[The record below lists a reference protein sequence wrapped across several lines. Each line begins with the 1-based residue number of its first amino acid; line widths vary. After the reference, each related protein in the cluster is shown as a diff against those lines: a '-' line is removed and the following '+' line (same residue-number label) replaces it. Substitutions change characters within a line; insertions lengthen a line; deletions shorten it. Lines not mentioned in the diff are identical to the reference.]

1 MGKIN
6 CLVCHRRC
14 RGTVLKIDQEHVHK
28 GCFKCSK
35 CGKAL
40 EEAKFHMKGKQLYC
54 QEDFRR
60 EFSLKCSGCGMSLE
74 GNVSTALEKSFHPD
88 CLRCHVCRRLLHTG
102 EKTVAKDDKFYCV
115 TCVPSSSLHDSFG
128 HNVVLRDDFGGQNGD
143 NYWHAANG
151 KEAGSGDA
159 PNLKTTTPNLG
170 RTEKATFLPPNT
182 VNGTG
187 ELTVNVGESDINV
200 GYKKSDP
207 GQSPT
212 YSLYS
217 GDETAL
223 VKSSGLQS
231 TATSATSAFRGY
243 SLPASYA
250 TDGVLTTPSMAHTL
264 SGGTST
270 LLYDSSRRICPPG
283 VDYGRQYPISYLR
296 LAEQGLT
303 AVTSIEELQ
312 SLRQQSA
319 DRAPSPGTGY
329 MRTEASQ
336 RMSRRDTETPD
347 GALAQSRTLPLE
359 RPATADASYRLSRVD
374 TRFSPQV
381 FGEGGRP
388 ERDRYKRQ
396 RQLSPSSSSVGRSVG
411 RNTLPGTNFIA
422 RRSHTYSSYST
433 PNVNSRRGMRVL
445 ADSIMRTPREPRSC
459 SPETAALYQAEA
471 RRLAAYPNARIPDAN
486 SLPVIDRYDWP
497 APPSPAVVMIDRRRE
512 RALRRDLAGAV
523 DTLDSTQPKSL
534 GSQSDAQTLSPAHS
548 PTRSISPDRASEAA
562 RLDEKIATLKRTTGN
577 SGMSS
582 AVVQYL
588 QEKRQREDTPGL
600 DPLSAS
606 RSPNASREPPYGTR
620 YSNHRFASPSRSTLR
635 ERPSFHPFNTGTVL
649 SATLASSPCSPRPGY
664 TTGILSPRTTSLP
677 RPQVNGSFDIISREG
692 DGHAPAMGPSQR
704 RVMAHAPLARTLP
717 TDVSTSSSLGRPNS
731 GYGCAPSGGAS
742 GILVDGLPETE
753 FGYRNHSN
761 AMQHRARST
770 TLIGGLPPPS
780 ISGLRPV
787 SRSSGYHLS
796 SENGSRSMAVNGG
809 ARGRFLRTASEGR
822 RTTTA
827 EMSPTSLR
835 EMDTYGETH
844 FPTVQSWL
852 RSPLPAGEQKTY
864 SYEQLKVSSGAH
876 LKGINVDHRENH
888 LSPEEFQRLFEMTP
902 AQFHRLP
909 EWKQNDL
916 KLRLDLY

>member
-35 CGKAL
+35 CSKAL
-40 EEAKFHMKGKQLYC
+40 EEAHFHMKDKNLYC
-54 QEDFRR
+54 QEDFRQ
-60 EFSLKCSGCGMSLE
+60 EFSLKCSGCGMPLE
-74 GNVSTALEKSFHPD
+74 GNVSTALGKSFHPN

-102 EKTVAKDDKFYCV
+102 EKTVAQEDKFYCAS
-115 TCVPSSSLHDSFG
+115 CVPSTCLLAPLGGD
-128 HNVVLRDDFGGQNGD
+128 VVPPDDFGGHNGD
-143 NYWHAANG
+143 NFWHSADG
-151 KEAGSGDA
+151 KTIGSGDV
-159 PNLKTTTPNLG
+159 PNFKTSTSCLG
-170 RTEKATFLPPNT
+170 RTEKTTFLPPNS

-187 ELTVNVGESDINV
+187 ELTVNVGEGDISI
-200 GYKKSDP
+200 GYKKNDA

-217 GDETAL
+217 REETAL
-223 VKSSGLQS
+223 IKSSGLQS
-231 TATSATSAFRGY
+231 AATSANSAFRGF

-250 TDGVLTTPSMAHTL
+250 TDGALTTPSMVQTL

-270 LLYDSSRRICPPG
+270 LFYGSSRRICPPG

-303 AVTSIEELQ
+303 AVTSTEELQ
-312 SLRQQSA
+312 SLQQQQQQGA
-319 DRAPSPGTGY
+319 DHLPPGGSRY
-329 MRTEASQ
+329 MRSEASKH
-336 RMSRRDTETPD
+336 RPRRDIDTPV
-347 GALAQSRTLPLE
+347 GAFAQSRTLPLE
-359 RPATADASYRLSRVD
+359 RPATADASYRLSRLD
-374 TRFSPQV
+374 SRFSPQV

-411 RNTLPGTNFIA
+411 RNTLPGTNFIS

-433 PNVNSRRGMRVL
+433 PNVNSKR

-459 SPETAALYQAEA
+459 SPDTAALYQAEA
-471 RRLAAYPNARIPDAN
+471 RRLAAYPSARIPDAN

-512 RALRRDLAGAV
+512 RASRRGLAGAG
-523 DTLDSTQPKSL
+523 DTLDSTLPKSV
-534 GSQSDAQTLSPAHS
+534 GSQSDDQTLSPAHS
-548 PTRSISPDRASEAA
+548 PARSISPDKASEAA
-562 RLDEKIATLKRTTGN
+562 RLEEKIATLKKATGN

-588 QEKRQREDTPGL
+588 QEKRKREDTPIL
-600 DPLSAS
+600 DPVSAS

-635 ERPSFHPFNTGTVL
+635 ERPPYHPFNTGTVL
-649 SATLASSPCSPRPGY
+649 SRTLASSPCSPRPGY
-664 TTGILSPRTTSLP
+664 TTGILSPRTNSLP
-677 RPQVNGSFDIISREG
+677 RPQVDDSADLLSRGEE
-692 DGHAPAMGPSQR
+692 DGHASKMGPSQR
-704 RVMAHAPLARTLP
+704 RVMTHAPLTSTLP
-717 TDVSTSSSLGRPNS
+717 TDTSTSSVAGRQNDR
-731 GYGCAPSGGAS
+731 YGCAPSGGTS
-742 GILVDGLPETE
+742 SHFTDGFPATG
-753 FGYRNHSN
+753 FGYRNHSD
-761 AMQHRARST
+761 AMQYRVRSS

-787 SRSSGYHLS
+787 SRSPGYHLS
-796 SENGSRSMAVNGG
+796 SESGSRSMALNGG
-809 ARGRFLRTASEGR
+809 GRNRFPRTASEGR
-822 RTTTA
+822 RTATA
-827 EMSPTSLR
+827 EITPTALSD
-835 EMDTYGETH
+835 MD

-852 RSPLPAGEQKTY
+852 RSPLPAGQQKTY
-864 SYEQLKVSSGAH
+864 SYEQLKVSSGAR

-888 LSPEEFQRLFEMTP
+888 LSPEEFERLFEMTP

-916 KLRLDLY
+916 KMRLDLY